1 MWVVIKQISLSKK
14 IAVSVEG
21 SKSIFYVEKPMLA
34 QCKQAFPSN
43 FVVRRFSVNGHV
55 PKIVRRFARKS
66 SETIRLQKVSRPGI

>member
-21 SKSIFYVEKPMLA
+21 SKSIFYVEKLMLA

-55 PKIVRRFARKS
+55 PKIVRRFAENLLKLS
-66 SETIRLQKVSRPGI
+66 VYGKFPD